1 MGAAG
6 ATPAVPTVEGMSFRI
21 RSPESPTVPR
31 GFTLVEALVVLV
43 LVAILA
49 LLAWPPLQAL
59 VDRWRLDAA
68 ATALAGDLQFARFE
82 AVVRN
87 EPVRLSVLP
96 DGAAGACYLVHT
108 GPASACSCQGRCS
121 GEAAWLRQVD
131 LPAHRR
137 LTLRAPATSLHFD
150 PQLGTCTP
158 AGTFQFTSASGAA
171 VHQIVS
177 VMGRVRSCS
186 PGGTVAGHAAC

>member
-1 MGAAG
+1 
-6 ATPAVPTVEGMSFRI
+6 MSFHTL
-21 RSPESPTVPR
+21 SPSRQR
-31 GFTLVEALVVLV
+31 GFTLAEALVVLALMAV
-43 LVAILA
+43 LA
-49 LLAWPPLQAL
+49 LLAWPPLQSL

-68 ATALAGDLQFARFE
+68 ATALAHDLQFARSE

-87 EPVRLSVLP
+87 ETVRLSVLP
-96 DGAAGACYLVHT
+96 DGALGSCYLVHT
-108 GPASACSCQGRCS
+108 GPASACSCRGRCS

-131 LPAHRR
+131 LPASRR
-137 LTLRAPATSLHFD
+137 LQLQAPAASLHFD

-158 AGTFQFTSASGAA
+158 AGTFQLSSPSGAS

-186 PGGTVAGHAAC
+186 PGRTVAGHAAC